1 MTKFSIRL
9 LALMLLSCVGAS
21 AQQTA
26 PDLKGTWSGT
36 FVSRNADISP
46 FTITVKINKDLSG
59 HLIGESSLVSD
70 CLDSHHLQITLK
82 NSNVELAGSD
92 EKGDSVTFSGT
103 VDNSGTLLS
112 LHYIINGRI
121 LRLIP
126 GHVVV
131 MSWSAT
137 TWGLPKDAPVPESE
151 LVLTFRKT
159 AEGAEI
165 QLMQANVPDLLGGS
179 ATGDGA
185 TEPDAVNTNWYYRY
199 WEPMRKYFAEAT

>member
-1 MTKFSIRL
+1 MTKFSIRI
-9 LALMLLSCVGAS
+9 LALMLLMCVGAS

-103 VDNSGTLLS
+103 VDNSGTILS
-112 LHYIINGRI
+112 LHYIINGSPSGRC
-121 LRLIP
+121 
-126 GHVVV
+126 
-131 MSWSAT
+131 
-137 TWGLPKDAPVPESE
+137 
-151 LVLTFRKT
+151 
-159 AEGAEI
+159 EI
-165 QLMQANVPDLLGGS
+165 D
-179 ATGDGA
+179 DGNG
-185 TEPDAVNTNWYYRY
+185 TMGKR
-199 WEPMRKYFAEAT
+199 